1 MLAAL
6 TEILTASYKLGANY
20 NFIFRTLVFAN
31 MKIFTESK
39 KYFDNNYFLH
49 YHCIIILMK
58 AIKTM
63 SDIAKNQ
70 KLAINI
76 LPLLLGIAL
85 LRLLLLIK
93 AACPSFLGHH

>member
-1 MLAAL
+1 
-6 TEILTASYKLGANY
+6 
-20 NFIFRTLVFAN
+20 
-31 MKIFTESK
+31 
-39 KYFDNNYFLH
+39 
-49 YHCIIILMK
+49 MK
-58 AIKTM
+58 AVKTM

-70 KLAINI
+70 KCAINI